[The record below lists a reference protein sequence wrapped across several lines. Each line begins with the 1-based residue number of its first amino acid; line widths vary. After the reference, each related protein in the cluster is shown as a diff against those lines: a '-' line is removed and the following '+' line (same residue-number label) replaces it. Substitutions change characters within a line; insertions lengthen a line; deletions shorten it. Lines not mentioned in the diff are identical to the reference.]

1 MKLPSLSII
10 VPIITL
16 GFSQLAL
23 CLPSSS
29 DTTTSDEIDNQYI
42 KTKRDENTVN
52 SIVSLLQSVEQSG
65 LIPDIVLDI
74 TSSQTKMDNL
84 ANYTVGLLSTIMNGN
99 TSSLLSGINIDLNT
113 TEILNAVLN
122 SGLLQSTAGGLILN
136 NENNA
141 KLADLVGEI
150 LGSPDNVWIGWLLVG
165 LGNGEDLTVPF
176 IANLVVNT
184 TSKANTN
191 STNQSKIKSTV
202 GGNNHNNKV
211 EDVII
216 DKDSITD
223 EDFNDYSGNV
233 GNSVAQSSL
242 IQASAGDILT
252 ALNQSNILVP
262 TIMKITEN
270 QNLGTLVKTLVSR
283 IYASGLINDLPLDT
297 YYEYAKKENILS
309 DALQYILTDPTWSP
323 GLATFFK
330 RMDDAGAYQ
339 RLQDNM
345 YGIKK

>member
-29 DTTTSDEIDNQYI
+29 DTTTSGTTIHSFKDQDTDYNKYNYLLDQFKLLFTSDDADTDADEIDNQYI

-202 GGNNHNNKV
+202 G
-211 EDVII
+211 VII
-216 DKDSITD
+216 IT
-223 EDFNDYSGNV
+223 
-233 GNSVAQSSL
+233 
-242 IQASAGDILT
+242 T
-252 ALNQSNILVP
+252 KWK
-262 TIMKITEN
+262 M
-270 QNLGTLVKTLVSR
+270 
-283 IYASGLINDLPLDT
+283 
-297 YYEYAKKENILS
+297 
-309 DALQYILTDPTWSP
+309 
-323 GLATFFK
+323 
-330 RMDDAGAYQ
+330 
-339 RLQDNM
+339 
-345 YGIKK
+345 